1 MVLLLDVFNMIND
14 TPRKHPRTL
23 NEAYPFGP
31 RYACAV
37 EAYRPVNRWYDYAL
51 AIVIGL
57 VLAALMFFWLS
68 Y

>member
-1 MVLLLDVFNMIND
+1 MIND

-23 NEAYPFGP
+23 DEAYHFGP
-31 RYACAV
+31 RYGCSV
-37 EAYRPVNRWYDYAL
+37 EHYTRPDQWYDYAL

>member
-1 MVLLLDVFNMIND
+1 MTND

-23 NEAYPFGP
+23 DEAYPFGAE
-31 RYACAV
+31 YGCAV
-37 EAYRPVNRWYDYAL
+37 ERYRPVNRWYDYTL
-51 AIVIGL
+51 AVVIGL